1 MASVA
6 HEITYTNTGQVTV
19 SDVAA
24 SLMANERLL
33 RDTAQLLEDLY
44 PGLRAE
50 LSVNFR
56 SATTASPLKEYFIL
70 GLIMVYQ
77 KNLTEEVPP
86 FIEQMIGR
94 EIPESM
100 ETTVT
105 LLFMAVAIF
114 GISKA
119 FEIFKTQRT
128 GEPVPPSI
136 QGDFNTIL
144 NVAGDV
150 IGVDPA
156 VIVTTLEKRH
166 AGRKAVPLAK
176 RALQFIRPAKV
187 EPGAGVVG
195 GGTELS
201 PETVRAAPGAADV
214 EASEDMEDQEPLL
227 AQQVVI
233 HATDLDSKKTGWAC
247 HLPGRWG
254 KRLRMQLFPSVDA
267 SAIYGRREITAD
279 VILMSKADDEGD
291 LIPYLAIITR
301 LHSPKV
307 SSKKRS

>member
-1 MASVA
+1 MAAVA

-24 SLMANERLL
+24 SLVANEKLL
-33 RDTAQLLEDLY
+33 RDTAQLLEDLF

-50 LSVNFR
+50 LSVKFR

-77 KNLTEEVPP
+77 KELTGEVPP
-86 FIEQMIGR
+86 LIEKMIGR
-94 EIPESM
+94 DIPDSM

-114 GISKA
+114 GIARA
-119 FEIFKTQRT
+119 FDLFKTQRT

-136 QGDFNTIL
+136 QGDYNTIL
-144 NVAGDV
+144 NIAGDV
-150 IGVDPA
+150 IGIDPA
-156 VIVTTLEKRH
+156 QIEASLEKRH
-166 AGRKAVPLAK
+166 AGRKALPLAK
-176 RALQFIRPAKV
+176 RALQFIRPAKG

-195 GGTELS
+195 GGAELT

-214 EASEDMEDQEPLL
+214 EAAEEMEDQEPLL
-227 AQQVVI
+227 AQRVVI
-233 HATDLDSKKTGWAC
+233 HATDLDSKKSGWAC
-247 HLPGRWG
+247 HLPGRWE

-279 VILMSKADDEGD
+279 VILMSRVDDEGD
-291 LIPYLAIITR
+291 LAPYLAILTR
-301 LHSPKV
+301 LHEPEG
-307 SSKKRS
+307 SSGG